1 MTKEGGDDDINDDNG
16 NDDNDNDNNNDDD
29 DFNLN
34 NFVYTKYVVSM
45 EMRYA
50 GMPILGNELH
60 VTGSVCCCMP
70 STVLK

>member
-1 MTKEGGDDDINDDNG
+1 MAKEGDDDINDDG
-16 NDDNDNDNNNDDD
+16 DDDDDNNNHDDD

-34 NFVYTKYVVSM
+34 NFVYTKYVVSI

-70 STVLK
+70 STVILK